1 MFIFSLCQNPFV
13 QLTEITE
20 IYTLFHFHLI
30 IITVR
35 EYKDN
40 PVDELLKVVIYAI
53 MGLFRSLLFKRN
65 EQPRGNEGRQH
76 YVKG

>member
-1 MFIFSLCQNPFV
+1 MCLYIYYLEIFSLNIMYAFNYCNRFI
-13 QLTEITE
+13 LEIKN
-20 IYTLFHFHLI
+20 IN
-30 IITVR
+30 VV
-35 EYKDN
+35 N
-40 PVDELLKVVIYAI
+40 ELYEVVVYAI